1 MNGPDVKKID
11 PLIIA
16 VAAITRDAAISKQQ
30 LVDALMLVIN
40 GKITQSWE
48 QSNGMTREKTELIQA
63 KKALSELSF
72 NGEETVDN
80 SIYDAT
86 QDIIM
91 KLSVFKRMKAE
102 GEANAQAQ
110 RVAAT
115 TRFQDV
121 QIEQGQRVQDADI
134 AGEIFQYQAQE
145 ARTNADINMYN
156 SMYQGFAANQAQ
168 ASMASASSVGQMGT
182 NITNFATALLTPGT

>member
-1 MNGPDVKKID
+1 MIKDAPDVKKID

-16 VAAITRDAAISKQQ
+16 VDAITRDAAISKQQ

-86 QDIIM
+86 QDIIT
-91 KLSVFKRMKAE
+91 KLSVFKRLKAE
-102 GEANAQAQ
+102 EEARQKAEEERKAAEQGDGNAQGGG
-110 RVAAT
+110 
-115 TRFQDV
+115 DDDDDD
-121 QIEQGQRVQDADI
+121 DALDGGDG
-134 AGEIFQYQAQE
+134 ALDPVGDNGPEE
-145 ARTNADINMYN
+145 EYN
-156 SMYQGFAANQAQ
+156 DY
-168 ASMASASSVGQMGT
+168 SSS
-182 NITNFATALLTPGT
+182 N